1 MILHVNNSSDAHPS
15 KFKFLK
21 YLRNAKMPNSLK
33 KMLAS
38 FEALN
43 VSSIQP
49 LPPIKPDPS
58 SPEKKFNFKSDTEE
72 ETQLHKIKK
81 NDKKV
86 LPSVVPRP
94 AGVGYNG
101 RYEFY
106 INDRIP
112 TEKGPL
118 NEPLFELTKK
128 DQMKAQRHI
137 HKKIV
142 DNDMTKRKSLKLDE
156 D

>member
-1 MILHVNNSSDAHPS
+1 
-15 KFKFLK
+15 
-21 YLRNAKMPNSLK
+21 MPNSLK

-38 FEALN
+38 FEASN

-58 SPEKKFNFKSDTEE
+58 SPEKKFKFKSSEPEE
-72 ETQLHKIKK
+72 LHKIKK
-81 NDKKV
+81 NEKKV
-86 LPSVVPRP
+86 LPSMVPRP
-94 AGVGYNG
+94 AGYNG

-112 TEKGPL
+112 TETGPL

-142 DNDMTKRKSLKLDE
+142 DNDITKRKSLQLNE